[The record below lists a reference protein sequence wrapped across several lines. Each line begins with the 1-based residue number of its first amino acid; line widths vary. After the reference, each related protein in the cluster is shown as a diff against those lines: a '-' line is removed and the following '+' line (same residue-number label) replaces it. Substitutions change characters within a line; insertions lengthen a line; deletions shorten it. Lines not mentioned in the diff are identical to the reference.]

1 MSTDIFRKYIDL
13 LNESVSDSELSQIT
27 QALGELERVLA
38 KDKYKPKGLRSY
50 FNEDEPPDPPFFA
63 PGDESPAPKP
73 RYKPGPNGTMLQQTA
88 SGEWVPVPPRP
99 SPTAN
104 NPFGLRPGEAVTP
117 AAADSLPLGTTPFTH
132 DIQGRAIGPI
142 STRASTGGTVTATPS
157 GTVHT
162 APKPPL
168 IRIPKVPAYTAI
180 GAGLL
185 YGAYELIH
193 QLLKVRFSDLDQAD
207 QATIDK
213 NLRIIEPYIKP
224 EVLPTLPEQIQLR
237 ISTVLKMLEKLGK
250 SSSSPAAAAAEKPV
264 EKPTFDPADPWKKPS
279 DTWTTDGT
287 PTEEDIAKFKK
298 LLQATRQ
305 NRLGVRESRKQS
317 LDISQLSE
325 AEKMAVFRD
334 KLKEDGSMSGF
345 LDAINPFTDDNAI
358 QKLLA
363 YTGLSTVTGISI
375 TGLRALW
382 NKWLVDE
389 PFYADASIRQKIPAF
404 KNWIKLNYPT
414 WIGAG
419 KTTVAGAAVTFLMIK
434 TAGYLVDWWK
444 LDKAATAA
452 DQAVQDLPKQGNNET
467 ELYNQYLHMPVAYWN
482 SLNSDDKDDIDE
494 FLLSYCLK
502 YTDAPRCSEIK
513 NKVCELH
520 SDWSGCQSWL
530 KLTGKK
536 PE

>member
-1 MSTDIFRKYIDL
+1 MSTDIFRKYINL

-63 PGDESPAPKP
+63 PGNESPAPKP
-73 RYKPGPNGTMLQQTA
+73 LYKPGPNGTLLQKTA

-104 NPFGLRPGEAVTP
+104 NPFGFRPGEAVTP
-117 AAADSLPLGTTPFTH
+117 AAADSLPSGTNPFTH
-132 DIQGRAIGPI
+132 DLRGRAIEPI

-264 EKPTFDPADPWKKPS
+264 EKPTFNPADPWKKPS

-298 LLQATRQ
+298 LLQDTRQ

-325 AEKMAVFRD
+325 AEKMAILRD
-334 KLKEDGSMSGF
+334 KVTEDGFIPDS
-345 LDAINPFTDDNAI
+345 INPFSDENAL

-363 YTGLSTVTGISI
+363 ALGISSSVPVSV
-375 TGLRALW
+375 GALHALW
-382 NKWLVDE
+382 NKWLADE
-389 PFYADASIRQKIPAF
+389 PMYASEKLLTKIPAF
-404 KNWIKLNYPT
+404 KNWILRTYPT
-414 WIGAG
+414 WIKAG
-419 KTTVAGAAVTFLMIK
+419 KGAVVGGVTWVMIK
-434 TAGYLVDWWK
+434 AAGLLYDYWK

-482 SLNSDDKDDIDE
+482 SLNSAEKDDIDE

-513 NKVCELH
+513 NTVCDLH

-536 PE
+536 PK